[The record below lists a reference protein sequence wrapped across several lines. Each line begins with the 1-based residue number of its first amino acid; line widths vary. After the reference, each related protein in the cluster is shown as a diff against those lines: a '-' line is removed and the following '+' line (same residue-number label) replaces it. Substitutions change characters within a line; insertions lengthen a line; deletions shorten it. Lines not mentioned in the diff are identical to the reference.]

1 MASKQRIEYIDLAK
15 GICILFVVLCH
26 VFDYYTV
33 DYPLKEM
40 ISMFRMP
47 LYFFLSGLFFKT
59 YSGFF
64 DFFIKKTNKLL
75 VPFFFF
81 FLTISLLVPVLYNQL
96 AKTPMLVEPRF
107 WELVYFNGAIW
118 FLLALFITNI
128 FFYCIYLFSQKSKY
142 TTALILFA
150 SFSLGILGFSLGKN
164 DIHFPGFIDTAMT
177 VMPFYGCGYCI
188 RKHTQI
194 LYPNKY
200 DKFLIPS
207 AILAFVLT
215 YTFSYSKVM
224 YKQNQFDGTLLATYF
239 CGIVGTLG
247 IMFLAKRIKK
257 VPYLSY
263 IGRYSIMILVT
274 HQFLMLLIG
283 YLMWFIEK
291 MCIIEFSN
299 LLKAGIEFVVLIF
312 SYSIIIPFMK
322 RYMPHV
328 TAQKDLIPYYK
339 SSLSEK

>member
-1 MASKQRIEYIDLAK
+1 MASKQRIEYVDLAK

-26 VFDYYTV
+26 VADYYKV

-40 ISMFRMP
+40 VSMFRMP

-81 FLTISLLVPVLYNQL
+81 FLTISLLVPVLYNMV
-96 AKTPMLVEPRF
+96 AKVPMLVEPRF
-107 WELVYFNGAIW
+107 WEMLYFNGAIW

-128 FFYCIYLFSQKSKY
+128 FFYWIFIISQKSKHS
-142 TTALILFA
+142 TFLILLL
-150 SFSLGILGFSLGKN
+150 SFMLGAVGFSLGEN
-164 DIHFPGFIDTAMT
+164 NIHIPGFVDTAMT
-177 VMPFYGCGYCI
+177 VMPFFGCGYCI

-200 DKFLIPS
+200 DKFLIPC

-215 YTFSYSKVM
+215 YVFSYTKVM
-224 YKQNQFDGTLLATYF
+224 YKQNQFGGTLLATYF

-247 IMFLAKRIKK
+247 IMFLAKRIKT
-257 VPYLSY
+257 VPFLSY

-274 HQFLMLLIG
+274 HQFLMFLIHHIMR
-283 YLMWFIEK
+283 LID
-291 MCIIEFSN
+291 ISN
-299 LLKAGIEFVVLIF
+299 SLKTGIEFVVLII
-312 SYSIIIPFMK
+312 SYLIIIPFMK
-322 RYMPHV
+322 KYMPYV
-328 TAQKDLIPYYK
+328 TAQKDLIPYHK
-339 SSLSEK
+339 SSLSDEKLGAKT